1 MIRTSDADREKTGG
15 RRSGRNKGKEN
26 KTYAA
31 IDALIALSFAACA

>member
-1 MIRTSDADREKTGG
+1 MRMVKKTGA
-15 RRSGRNKGKEN
+15 RRGGKNKGKEN